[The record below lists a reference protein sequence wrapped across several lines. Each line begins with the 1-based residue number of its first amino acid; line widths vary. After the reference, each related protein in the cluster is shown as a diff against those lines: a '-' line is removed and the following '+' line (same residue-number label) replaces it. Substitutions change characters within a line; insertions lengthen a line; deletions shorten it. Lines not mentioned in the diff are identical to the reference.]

1 MPLGVARLCPEAL
14 EALAVSRLHHDC
26 RAGRLAT
33 ALRPGQPHQVRF
45 QSALYETEIV
55 FIATAQLRAGLH
67 QMEIAELR
75 AAVGAGDV
83 LDRRAGQRLAIS
95 MKVHDLAVI
104 GIATIAFDDKLDPAP
119 RAGRRKALTVRH
131 LQYRGCERLEAIG
144 RG

>member
-55 FIATAQLRAGLH
+55 FIATAQLRAGL
-67 QMEIAELR
+67 
-75 AAVGAGDV
+75 
-83 LDRRAGQRLAIS
+83 RLAIS

-119 RAGRRKALTVRH
+119 RAGRREALTVRH